1 MNYERKD
8 KETRRLRH
16 TSVFVLHTSPRSGGF
31 ALIEL
36 LVAVT
41 LFGLITVFVLLA
53 YNRVGSQL
61 FLSALAYEIALS
73 FREAQSSGVSV
84 HEFRVGAGGT
94 FDVGYGLHFDDGSK
108 NTFAMFADQGGVG
121 GDGMLN
127 GAYSTTYNT
136 TGCLSTTECNSV
148 VKFER
153 GNTIYK
159 FCGVLADDEGR
170 DVADTA
176 KHEECSLVT
185 SPGVGST
192 PPANPPQ
199 TISYLDV
206 TFLRPNPDAT
216 IKTSH
221 VGQVYRAARV
231 YVVSPTGERK
241 VVEVVNTGQISIK

>member
-1 MNYERKD
+1 MKKFKVLNIK
-8 KETRRLRH
+8 
-16 TSVFVLHTSPRSGGF
+16 VFGIFRNSRSARGF

-61 FLSALAYEIALS
+61 FLSTLAYEIALS

-94 FDVGYGLHFDDGSK
+94 FDVGYGLHFDIGSK
-108 NTFAMFADQGGVG
+108 NTFAMFADQGGVV

-127 GAYSTTYNT
+127 GAYGTAYNT
-136 TGCLSTTECNSV
+136 TGCLNTTECDSV

-159 FCGVLADDEGR
+159 FCGVLSDDGGR
-170 DVADTA
+170 DSADTE
-176 KHEECSLVT
+176 KHEECSFVT
-185 SPGVGST
+185 PPGIGST

-206 TFLRPNPDAT
+206 TFLRPNPDAI
-216 IKTSH
+216 IKTSNA
-221 VGQVYRAARV
+221 GQAYRAARV

-241 VVEVVNTGQISIK
+241 VIEVVNTGQISIK

>member
-1 MNYERKD
+1 MKKKREYF
-8 KETRRLRH
+8 H
-16 TSVFVLHTSPRSGGF
+16 PPSSILHPSSRSGGF
-31 ALIEL
+31 ALVEL

-61 FLSALAYEIALS
+61 FLSTLAYEIALS

-94 FDVGYGLHFDDGSK
+94 FDVGYGLHFDTGSN

-127 GAYSTTYNT
+127 GAFGTAYNT
-136 TGCLSTTECNSV
+136 TGCLNTIECESV

-159 FCGVLADDEGR
+159 FCGVLSDDGGR

-176 KHEECSLVT
+176 KHEECSPVT
-185 SPGVGST
+185 PPGVGST
-192 PPANPPQ
+192 PPASPPQ

-221 VGQVYRAARV
+221 TGQQYRGARI
-231 YVVSPTGERK
+231 YIASPTGERK